1 PGLVRE
7 AGPARLVRDERRG
20 PLGAE
25 ERPRPAAHE
34 RPVVA
39 LGRRRRD
46 GRAGIVRTRGDDLN
60 ARRLARRSE
69 PRPGLDDL
77 RPRRAVEPERVG
89 ERGAPAA
96 GADVH
101 ELRRARHRPLDGWT
115 AAEAVVEVIGD
126 EEVRAGPAEEAG
138 GVGLVGEKL

>member
-1 PGLVRE
+1 
-7 AGPARLVRDERRG
+7 
-20 PLGAE
+20 
-25 ERPRPAAHE
+25 
-34 RPVVA
+34 
-39 LGRRRRD
+39 
-46 GRAGIVRTRGDDLN
+46 
-60 ARRLARRSE
+60 E

-138 GVGLVGEKL
+138 GVGLVGEKLVKRIEREGLDAGVAIDRLARDRLEGAVHHPVRARVAVAEREAERL